1 MARLGLVLALGA
13 LGLLVLAVMW
23 PRSVAKAGIP
33 VSQGW
38 FFPAVAT
45 LGVAGL
51 ILWRRFREADVPL
64 HQRLSGWDAAPTAGR
79 APSSCAAS
87 PRSGIQD
94 SRHRSPLFME
104 HWTVGGEWNARR
116 RLGVAIGVVIILVGV
131 AFGVTGIR
139 DGYGGVW
146 HAAVFILAGVAVVRG
161 AARGTERTVIGQP
174 EADLGAELARRRGWF
189 YLKPWEGRGQWHICE
204 RGMRFLAQV
213 RHCGRLAFLQY
224 GHQFD
229 AHLPFENVEGFR
241 HKGKAKL
248 TVYFFDF
255 GGNWP
260 VEFSVNRLDDTPERT
275 LDILNS
281 RIAAD
286 GATRE

>member
-1 MARLGLVLALGA
+1 
-13 LGLLVLAVMW
+13 
-23 PRSVAKAGIP
+23 
-33 VSQGW
+33 
-38 FFPAVAT
+38 
-45 LGVAGL
+45 
-51 ILWRRFREADVPL
+51 
-64 HQRLSGWDAAPTAGR
+64 
-79 APSSCAAS
+79 
-87 PRSGIQD
+87 
-94 SRHRSPLFME
+94 ME
-104 HWTVGGEWNARR
+104 NLTVGGEWNARR

-131 AFGVTGIR
+131 VLGIQGMR
-139 DGYGGVW
+139 DRYGNVW
-146 HAAVFILAGVAVVRG
+146 HAVVTIIAGVAVVRG
-161 AARGTERTVIGQP
+161 ATRGTERTVIGQP

-189 YLKPWEGRGQWHICE
+189 YLEPGEG
-204 RGMRFLAQV
+204 RGMRFSAQV
-213 RHCGRLAFLQY
+213 RHHGRLAFLQY